1 MITSPNAK
9 LEELAYELLRWYGDN
24 TVNPIPEPHPTYG
37 MPEARIEAAAVIA
50 ALTAATPFDHTWTI
64 SNHPLVAW
72 IGDTFQV
79 HWKRASQGFA
89 VLAG

>member
-9 LEELAYELLRWYGDN
+9 LEELAYELLRWYGTDLY
-24 TVNPIPEPHPTYG
+24 T
-37 MPEARIEAAAVIA
+37 MASARVEAAAVIA
-50 ALTAATPFDHTWTI
+50 ALIAATPFNDAWTVAE
-64 SNHPLVAW
+64 HPLVEW
-72 IGDTFQV
+72 IGSTFLV